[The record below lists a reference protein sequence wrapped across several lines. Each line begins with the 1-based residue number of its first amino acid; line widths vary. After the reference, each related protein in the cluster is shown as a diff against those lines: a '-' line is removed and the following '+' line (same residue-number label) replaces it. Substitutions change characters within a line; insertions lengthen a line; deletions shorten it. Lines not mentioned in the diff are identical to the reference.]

1 MTEEIYDLI
10 IIGGGPAGITAGIYG
25 ARKTLKTLLIT
36 KDFVGQIGKT
46 GSVENYPG
54 FTDISGPD
62 LISSFQKHLEKFEIS
77 ILKDDQVK
85 SLIKNNNVFEL
96 ETAQGKKLQAKAVI
110 VASGRNQRPLKVP
123 GEAEFSGKGVSFCS
137 ICDAPLFRNK
147 IVVVIGGGNAGFE
160 TAIDLLNYATK
171 VYLLEFA
178 EKPLADE
185 LLQNKFSSSD
195 KAEVILKAK
204 TMEIKGKEMVE
215 SLVYEDLESGEKK
228 ELAVQGIFIQIGSLP
243 ATEFLKGLVDFNKA
257 GEIMIDSKTCATKTP
272 GLFAA
277 GDVTDIKYKQVVIAA
292 GEGAKAALSA
302 YEYLQSLN

>member
-1 MTEEIYDLI
+1 MEVYDLI

-54 FTDISGPD
+54 LVDISGPD
-62 LISSFQKHLEKFEIS
+62 LISAFHKHLEKFEVS

-85 SLIKNNNVFEL
+85 SLVKNNDVFEL
-96 ETAQGKKLQAKAVI
+96 ETAQGKKLQGKAVI

-123 GEAEFSGKGVSFCS
+123 GEEQFSGKGISYCS
-137 ICDAPLFRNK
+137 TCDAPLFRNK
-147 IVVVIGGGNAGFE
+147 AVAVVGGGNAGFE
-160 TAIDLLNYATK
+160 AAIDLLNYATK

-178 EKPLADE
+178 PKPLADE

-195 KAEVILKAK
+195 KSEVIVKAK
-204 TMEIKGKEMVE
+204 TIEIKGKEMVE
-215 SLVYEDLESGEKK
+215 MLVYEDMESGQKK

-243 ATEFLKGLVDFNKA
+243 ATEFLKELVDFNKA
-257 GEIMIDSKTCATKTP
+257 GE
-272 GLFAA
+272 
-277 GDVTDIKYKQVVIAA
+277 
-292 GEGAKAALSA
+292 
-302 YEYLQSLN
+302 